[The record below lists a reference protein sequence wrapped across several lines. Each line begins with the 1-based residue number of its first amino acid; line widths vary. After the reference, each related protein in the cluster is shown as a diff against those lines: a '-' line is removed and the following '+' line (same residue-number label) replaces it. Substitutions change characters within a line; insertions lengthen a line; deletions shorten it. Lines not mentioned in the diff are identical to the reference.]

1 MTIDRKTFGLP
12 RRRREGG
19 FTLIEMMVALALSL
33 IVTAAVIALVV
44 AIVRSNRQTLQATRL
59 HQELRATLNLI
70 ASDMRR
76 ARSVGSA
83 SMPSRPRVDGG
94 RGSRGPVA
102 LASNRA

>member
-59 HQELRATLNLI
+59 HRNCARRSTWSRATCG
-70 ASDMRR
+70 
-76 ARSVGSA
+76 ARVRSA
-83 SMPSRPRVDGG
+83 IR
-94 RGSRGPVA
+94 
-102 LASNRA
+102 